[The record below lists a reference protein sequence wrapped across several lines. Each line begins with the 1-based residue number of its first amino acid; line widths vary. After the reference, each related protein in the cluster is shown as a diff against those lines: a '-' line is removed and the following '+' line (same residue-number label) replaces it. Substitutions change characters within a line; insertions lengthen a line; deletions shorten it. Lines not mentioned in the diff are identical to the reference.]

1 MELQAAG
8 IVSGNVPGVVSITF
22 TADFEGSGMTIKDIA
37 RECGVS
43 VSTVSRVLNDH
54 PDVSEPVRLR
64 VLQTIEAL
72 GYIPNNS
79 ARTLVSS
86 GSDNVGVVV
95 RGTGNLFFSAVIK
108 AVASALEEHGL
119 TMVLHYLDTDADE
132 VRAGAILE
140 REKKLRGLIFLG
152 GRRDYTP
159 QELTRIGVPYVC
171 CSYTNYFGTLHEKD
185 YSSVSIDDR
194 ATAYRA
200 VDELIRRGHRSIAAL
215 VPSRS
220 DHSISELRY
229 MGYRQALDDAG
240 IPFDEGLLEECGGCF
255 EMPESYEGMCRLLER
270 RRDFTAL
277 FALSD
282 TMAIAA
288 VKAIRDRGLRV
299 PEDISVIAID
309 GLTVSEYL
317 TPTLT
322 TMVQPA
328 EEMGREC
335 VRCLTDMLAGKP
347 SRHRRFEPLLRAG
360 ASVVDL

>member
-1 MELQAAG
+1 
-8 IVSGNVPGVVSITF
+8 
-22 TADFEGSGMTIKDIA
+22 MTIKDIA
-37 RECGVS
+37 KNCSVS
-43 VSTVSRVLNDH
+43 VSTVSRVLNHH
-54 PDVSEPVRLR
+54 PDVSEEVRQR
-64 VLQTIEAL
+64 VLDEVERCA
-72 GYIPNNS
+72 YIPNNS
-79 ARTLVSS
+79 ARDLVKTR
-86 GSDNVGVVV
+86 SDAIGVIV
-95 RGTGNLFFSAVIK
+95 RGNGNLFFSSVLKTVSDEI
-108 AVASALEEHGL
+108 ERCGY
-119 TMVLHYLDTDADE
+119 TMVLHYIGSDADE
-132 VRAGAILE
+132 VKAGAILE
-140 REKKLRGLIFLG
+140 REKKLQGLLFLG
-152 GRRDYTP
+152 GRFDYTP
-159 QELTRIGVPYVC
+159 SELSVIGIPFVC
-171 CSYTNYFGTLHEKD
+171 CSYTNYFGSLSEKD